1 MDQLKAMRT
10 LLRVVDEGS
19 FAAAAR
25 ALNMAPAGVTRLVAE
40 LEARLGTR
48 LIHRTTRHLSLTEI
62 GEHYVERARGI
73 LAEVEAAEAEVHSAH
88 RDPRGVVRLRCPP
101 AFAVH
106 QLAQVLPGFH
116 DRFPQ
121 VTVEISATGLSDE
134 MDDSQDITVLWSRD
148 PLEGDFVARRL
159 ARSEVVLCASP
170 GYLARYGTPQQ
181 PADLASH
188 RMLTR
193 PMNDPYE
200 RLGLQPVTDEP
211 PALGEATDE
220 ADDAGRVQ
228 VHWALTP
235 LRSLNSDLKHA
246 STLAGLGIAALP
258 TFIAGQALKDGSLVH
273 VLPGWRVFSL
283 TLWAC
288 IPTRKHVP
296 VRTRA
301 LLDYL
306 VKAFGGQD
314 VDPWLAALER
324 RP

>member
-25 ALNMAPAGVTRLVAE
+25 ALNMAPAGVTRLVAD
-40 LEARLGTR
+40 LEALLGTR

-106 QLAQVLPGFH
+106 QVAQVLPGFH
-116 DRFPQ
+116 ERYPQ

-134 MDDSQDITVLWSRD
+134 MDDSQDITVLWSGE
-148 PLEGDFVARRL
+148 PLDGDFVARRL
-159 ARSEVVLCASP
+159 ARSDVVLCASP
-170 GYLARYGTPQQ
+170 AYLARHGVPQQ
-181 PADLASH
+181 PADLAGH
-188 RMLTR
+188 RMLSR

-200 RLGLQPVTDEP
+200 RLGLQPVTGDLPPQQPGHDEDEP
-211 PALGEATDE
+211 A
-220 ADDAGRVQ
+220 RVQ
-228 VHWALTP
+228 VHGSLTP

-246 STLAGLGIAALP
+246 SALVGLGIAALP
-258 TFIAGQALKDGSLVH
+258 TFIAGQALKDGTLVR

-306 VKAFGGQD
+306 VSAFGGQD
-314 VDPWLAALER
+314 VDPWLAALDR
-324 RP
+324 

>member
-25 ALNMAPAGVTRLVAE
+25 ALHMAPAGVTRLVAD
-40 LEARLGTR
+40 LEAQLDTR

-73 LAEVEAAEAEVHSAH
+73 LAEVDAAEAELHSAH

-106 QLAQVLPGFH
+106 QVAQVLPGFH
-116 DRFPQ
+116 ERYPQ

-148 PLEGDFVARRL
+148 PLDGDFVARRL

-170 GYLARYGTPQQ
+170 AYLARHGTPQQ
-181 PADLASH
+181 PGDLASH

-200 RLGLQPVTDEP
+200 RLGLQPAAAND
-211 PALGEATDE
+211 AARQA
-220 ADDAGRVQ
+220 ADDEEEQARVQ
-228 VHWALTP
+228 VQWALTP
-235 LRSLNSDLKHA
+235 MRSLNSDLKHA
-246 STLAGLGIAALP
+246 SALAGLGIAALP
-258 TFIAGQALKDGSLVH
+258 TFIAGQALKDGTLLR
-273 VLPGWRVFSL
+273 VLPDWRVFSL

-306 VKAFGGQD
+306 VTAFGGQD

-324 RP
+324 